1 MKEYLIAY
9 KTFVGN
15 ELKTMVCCGKD
26 MNEALSQFRKC
37 CDEEIIAIT
46 ELDDSINSNCL

>member
-9 KTFVGN
+9 RCHNDRISSGIY
-15 ELKTMVCCGKD
+15 CGKN
-26 MNEALSQFRKC
+26 MNEAIGQFRKC
-37 CDEEIIAIT
+37 CSWEIIAIT

>member
-9 KTFVGN
+9 ICHNDRITSSVY
-15 ELKTMVCCGKD
+15 CGKN
-26 MNEALSQFRKC
+26 MNEAVSQFRRC
-37 CDEEIIAIT
+37 FNWEIIAIT

>member
-9 KTFVGN
+9 KGN
-15 ELKTMVCCGKD
+15 DGIINAGVWCGRTMND
-26 MNEALSQFRKC
+26 AISQFRLC
-37 CDEEIIAIT
+37 WDYEIIAIT